1 MANEK
6 MVKLDDLLKSRGWE
20 KMKELI
26 KNRQMALANKIIY
39 GDCMDVADEHI
50 TPSDLLRAEMRCLA
64 WVVEKLPTQMIENP
78 DYKAEEDIEEM
89 EEEER
94 VQLVNDMF
102 KQEVQFYII
111 NILKMVSANEYYAES
126 KKAVANSKPNLVKVK
141 EVSYNKREPKH
152 YTKEV
157 KVKKD

>member
-1 MANEK
+1 
-6 MVKLDDLLKSRGWE
+6 MVKLDDLLRSRWWD

-26 KNRQMALANKIIY
+26 RNRQIALANKIVY
-39 GDCMDVADEHI
+39 WDCMDVADTNL

-94 VQLVNDMF
+94 VNLINDMF
-102 KQEVQFYII
+102 KQEV
-111 NILKMVSANEYYAES
+111 
-126 KKAVANSKPNLVKVK
+126 
-141 EVSYNKREPKH
+141 
-152 YTKEV
+152 
-157 KVKKD
+157 

>member
-1 MANEK
+1 
-6 MVKLDDLLKSRGWE
+6 MVKLDDLLKSRWWD

-26 KNRQMALANKIIY
+26 KKRQMALGYKIIY
-39 GDCMDVADEHI
+39 WDCMDVKDPNLTQA
-50 TPSDLLRAEMRCLA
+50 DLLRAEMRCLA

-102 KQEVQFYII
+102 KQEV
-111 NILKMVSANEYYAES
+111 
-126 KKAVANSKPNLVKVK
+126 
-141 EVSYNKREPKH
+141 
-152 YTKEV
+152 
-157 KVKKD
+157 